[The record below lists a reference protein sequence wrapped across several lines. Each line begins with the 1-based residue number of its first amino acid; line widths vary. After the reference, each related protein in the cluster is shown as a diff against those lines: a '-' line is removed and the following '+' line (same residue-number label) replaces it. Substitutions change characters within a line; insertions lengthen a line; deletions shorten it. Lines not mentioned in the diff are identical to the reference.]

1 MKTPQVLTAG
11 LVLVIAGCGP
21 DLTVIPEVTPA
32 MASEMG
38 VEQQQLQQG
47 RDLYMAN
54 CNKCHER
61 VLPAKI
67 DPEYWR
73 EILPHMSHNAKL
85 NQTQLEALQTYL
97 IAAHGTVYGMNLEH

>member
-1 MKTPQVLTAG
+1 MIVLCVCMLA
-11 LVLVIAGCGP
+11 ACGP
-21 DLTVIPEVTPA
+21 DLTVIPEVTPQ
-32 MASEMG
+32 MATSMG
-38 VEQQQLQQG
+38 VEQTQLQHG

-85 NQTQLEALQTYL
+85 NEAQLEDLQTYL
-97 IAAHGTVYGMNLEH
+97 IAAHGTVYGMDLQH